1 MGTAVRKISLLHWLL
16 CGALLAL
23 PRLVSADNLDTLIMP
38 GQVIEGH
45 VKYEAECKNCHE
57 RFNKSGQTK
66 LCLDCHKDV
75 AKDVN
80 AKQGYH
86 GKQANDKACKE
97 CHTEHKGRDAKIATL
112 DEAKFDHN
120 GTDYP
125 LKDAHANKA
134 KIKCVDCHKA
144 GKKYRE
150 APSPCN
156 DCHKKDDIHKGSLG
170 PLCEDCHKET
180 KWTDATFDHD
190 KTKFPLKGKHI
201 KTECKECHPKQK
213 FKGVPLDCYG
223 CHKKDDKHKGSLG
236 TKCETCHIEKDWKTA
251 KFDHDKETKFPLK
264 GKHAEIKCDACHKDD
279 PTYKKLKLG
288 LTCIECHKKDDKH
301 KGRYGE
307 KCGTCHNEK
316 DWKTI
321 LFDHDRDTKYA
332 LKDAHKKVKCDSC
345 HKGDLYK
352 DKLKDTCISCHKK
365 DDKHKGRY
373 GEKCESCHNEKD
385 WKTVAFD
392 HERETKYALKG
403 KHSST
408 KCDDCHK
415 APLYSKPALKTECI
429 ACHKKDDK
437 HKGRYSDKCEN
448 CHNEKEWKTSTFDHL
463 RETKY
468 ALKGKHDKIKCDAC
482 HKSVMYTK
490 PALKTECIACHK
502 KDDKHE
508 GQEGDKCEKCHNEKD
523 WKDAKFDHGTSRFP
537 LLGKHQ
543 SVECKKCHL
552 TLRYKDAKM
561 ECVACHVKDD
571 VHKKLLGPKCAQ
583 CHNARDWRIWDFD
596 HDKTKFP
603 LDGGHKDVACVK
615 CHNKPADKDLRIPVA
630 CYTCHTKDDVHD
642 GSFGKQ
648 CERCHVTANW
658 KDLKPGSGFSK

>member
-1 MGTAVRKISLLHWLL
+1 MSRLSSALLI
-16 CGALLAL
+16 GALFMLCSAVLAQ
-23 PRLVSADNLDTLIMP
+23 NLDTLVMP
-38 GQVIEGH
+38 GKVIEGH
-45 VKYEAECKNCHE
+45 AKYEVECKNCHE
-57 RFNKSGQTK
+57 RFNKAGQSK

-80 AKQGYH
+80 DKKGYH
-86 GKQANDKACKE
+86 GKQTSDKACKE
-97 CHTEHKGRDAKIATL
+97 CHTEHKGRDAKIATF

-125 LKDAHANKA
+125 LKNAHANTA
-134 KIKCVDCHKA
+134 KVKCVDCHKA
-144 GKKYRE
+144 GKKYRD

-180 KWTDATFDHD
+180 KWKEATFDHD

-201 KTECKECHPKQK
+201 KTECKECHPNQK

-279 PTYKKLKLG
+279 PTYKRLKLG

-307 KCGTCHNEK
+307 KCQDCHNEK

-321 LFDHDRDTKYA
+321 TFDHDRDTKYP

-345 HKGDLYK
+345 HTGDLYK
-352 DKLKDTCISCHKK
+352 DKLKESCISCHKK

-373 GEKCESCHNEKD
+373 GDKCESCHNEKD
-385 WKTVAFD
+385 WKTITFD

-415 APLYSKPALKTECI
+415 APLYTKPALKTECI
-429 ACHKKDDK
+429 ACHRKDDK

-448 CHNEKEWKTSTFDHL
+448 CHTEKDWKTITFDHL
-463 RETKY
+463 RDTKY

-482 HKSVMYTK
+482 HKAVMYTK

-508 GQEGDKCEKCHNEKD
+508 GQEGSNCEKCHDERE
-523 WKDAKFDHGTSRFP
+523 WKIAKFDHNISRFP

-543 SVECKKCHL
+543 NVECKKCHL
-552 TLRYKDAKM
+552 TLRYKDAKL
-561 ECVACHVKDD
+561 ECVACHTKDD
-571 VHKKLLGPKCAQ
+571 VHKKLLGPKCEQ

-603 LDGGHKDVACVK
+603 LDGGHKNVACIK
-615 CHNKPADKDLRIPVA
+615 CHDKPADKDLRISVV

-648 CERCHVTANW
+648 CERCHITANW